1 MSESNK
7 TTFGP
12 VPSRRLGRSLGINN
26 IPPKVCSYACVYC
39 QVGRTLRMEVKRKE
53 FYDPEIILRDT
64 EEKIRDAAKRQEPID
79 YLSFVPDGEPT
90 LDVHLG
96 REIKELKKF
105 GIKIAVITNSSLLWR
120 EDVRNEL
127 SEADWVSVKVDAAT
141 PDVWRK
147 VNRPHGSLE
156 LDKILRGIS
165 QFARVFKG
173 DLATETMLIHQINDH
188 AEEIGGISD
197 FISTIA
203 PKKSYLSIPT
213 RPPAESRIGPPAESV
228 LNRAYQ
234 IFIDKGIP
242 TECLIGYEGNAF
254 AFTGDVNEDLLSI
267 TAVHPMRD
275 DAVRELLSKAGAG
288 WEVIERLIE
297 DKKLIEVNYENRI
310 FYIRKMVR
318 DAQKES
324 V

>member
-26 IPPKVCSYACVYC
+26 IPPKICPYSCLYC
-39 QVGRTLRMEVKRKE
+39 QVGRTFPMEVQRKE

-96 REIKELKKF
+96 QEIKELKKL
-105 GIKIAVITNSSLLWR
+105 GIKIAVITNASLIWR

-127 SEADWVSVKVDAAT
+127 CEADWVSVKVDAAIRN
-141 PDVWRK
+141 VWRK
-147 VNRPHGSLE
+147 VNRPHGSLLLE
-156 LDKILRGIS
+156 KILPGIS
-165 QFARVFKG
+165 DFARIHQGV
-173 DLATETMLIHQINDH
+173 LATETMLLEGINDQP
-188 AEEIGGISD
+188 EDMEKISD
-197 FISTIA
+197 FITSIA

-213 RPPAESRIGPPAESV
+213 RPPAESRIRPPSESAV
-228 LNRAYQ
+228 NRAYQ
-234 IFIDKGIP
+234 VFTGKGIQ
-242 TECLIGYEGNAF
+242 TECLIEYEGNAF
-254 AFTGDVNEDLLSI
+254 AFTGDAREDLLSI

-275 DAVRELLSKAGAG
+275 DAVQEFLAKAGAG
-288 WEVIERLIE
+288 REVIERLLE
-297 DKKLIEVNYENRI
+297 DEELIEVGYENKK
-310 FYIRKMVR
+310 FHLRKMVR
-318 DAQKES
+318 DA
-324 V
+324 